1 MSEKENTIQTAVRV
15 PESWLERLD
24 KIAEKLSQPGAS
36 LTRTDALRVALYRGI
51 EQIEN
56 EGKRR

>member
-24 KIAEKLSQPGAS
+24 KIAEKLSQPGAA
-36 LTRTDALRVALYRGI
+36 LTRAEALRVALYRGI

-56 EGKRR
+56 EGKKR

>member
-1 MSEKENTIQTAVRV
+1 VSEKENTIQTAVRV

>member
-24 KIAEKLSQPGAS
+24 KIAEKLSQPGAA
-36 LTRTDALRVALYRGI
+36 LKRTDALRVALYRGI
-51 EQIEN
+51 EQIES
-56 EGKRR
+56 EGKKR